1 VNVPLWVAIPVILFI
16 LLAAREDL
24 RTRKIPNLITGP
36 AFLLG
41 LAVHLAMGGPNGL
54 LGALV
59 AGVLAGALL
68 LPGWLMKFMGA
79 GDVKLMAAIGAWLG
93 SPRLALYAALFSLVA
108 GGVISIVYTASRP
121 AGTGPYWGLRWA
133 GNHVAALEALRSAG
147 KLTWNRGPIG
157 HDPSIFYTQGATH
170 VGYPLAG
177 SVFVVR

>member
-1 VNVPLWVAIPVILFI
+1 MNVPLWVAIPVAVFI

-41 LAVHLAMGGPNGL
+41 LVVHLVMGGSQGL
-54 LGALV
+54 LWALA

-108 GGVISIVYTASRP
+108 GGVISIIAAARLGILSRTVRNAVLLLPRVVAGAGP
-121 AGTGPYWGLRWA
+121 AGAPLETSGVRVPK
-133 GNHVAALEALRSAG
+133 ALAFLVGTFFALWWRM
-147 KLTWNRGPIG
+147 
-157 HDPSIFYTQGATH
+157 
-170 VGYPLAG
+170 
-177 SVFVVR
+177 